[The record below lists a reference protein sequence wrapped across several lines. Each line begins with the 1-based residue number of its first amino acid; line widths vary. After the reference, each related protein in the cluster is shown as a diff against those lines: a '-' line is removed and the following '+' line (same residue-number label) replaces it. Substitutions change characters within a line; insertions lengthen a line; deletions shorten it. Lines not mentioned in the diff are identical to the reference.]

1 MTKQQTRTN
10 VHEDLVSSWM
20 NMATSFWDNAAKV
33 QDLGGVPPGNPG
45 SKESQGTK
53 NNNAYKKFE
62 TWQTTCNN
70 LTSFLKLM
78 TRPENQESATKGM
91 GSLYEMLLQMSGDS
105 AEHTMEFQEQF
116 LNTLTAIGQR
126 TKAYDF
132 EEIDQNMFESFRTLY
147 EQEFQKY
154 LHIPQLGLPRFYQE
168 RIATLMDKFNLFHL
182 HLSELGYLFSVP
194 IEKANRV
201 MQDKMEGMLDKGDFF
216 DDTSKG
222 YDEWMKVLE
231 GHYMVLLKSEKYTTV
246 LKKTI
251 GSMADYRNAR
261 DEVLCHVLKLL
272 PIPTNREMDEVYKE
286 LHTMKKQLKALSKEI
301 AQLTGK

>member
-1 MTKQQTRTN
+1 MTKQHPHTN
-10 VHEDLVSSWM
+10 LHEDLVSSWM

-33 QDLGGVPPGNPG
+33 QEQESVPPKSHG
-45 SKESQGTK
+45 SEDTRETK
-53 NNNAYKKFE
+53 NNTAYKNFE

-78 TRPENQESATKGM
+78 TRPENQGSLTKGM

-105 AEHTMEFQEQF
+105 VEHTTEFHEHF
-116 LNTLTAIGQR
+116 LKTMTAIGQR

-132 EEIDQNMFESFRTLY
+132 EDIDHNMFESFRTLY

-154 LHIPQLGLPRFYQE
+154 LHIPQLGLPRFYME
-168 RIATLMDKFNLFHL
+168 RIATLMDKFNLFHF

-194 IEKANRV
+194 IEKTNKM
-201 MQDKMEGMLDKGDFF
+201 MQDKMEGMLNEGDFF

-222 YDEWMKVLE
+222 YDEWVKILE

-251 GSMADYRNAR
+251 DSMSDYRNAR
-261 DEVLCHVLKLL
+261 DELLCKVLKLL

-286 LHTMKKQLKALSKEI
+286 LYTVKKQLKELSKQI
-301 AQLTGK
+301 TQLTGK

>member
-1 MTKQQTRTN
+1 MTKQQNRTN
-10 VHEDLVSSWM
+10 VHQDLVSSWM
-20 NMATSFWDNAAKV
+20 NMATTFWDNAAKV
-33 QDLGGVPPGNPG
+33 QDPGGVPPGNHG
-45 SKESQGTK
+45 NEDSQETK
-53 NNNAYKKFE
+53 HNKAHKNFE
-62 TWQTTCNN
+62 TWQTTCKN

-78 TRPENQESATKGM
+78 TRPENQESVTKGM

-105 AEHTMEFQEQF
+105 VEHTMEFQEQF

-126 TKAYDF
+126 TKAYNF

-154 LHIPQLGLPRFYQE
+154 LQIPQLGLPRFYQE
-168 RIATLMDKFNLFHL
+168 RIATLVDKFNLFHF

-194 IEKANRV
+194 IEKTNRV
-201 MQDKMEGMLDKGDFF
+201 MQEKMEGMIDKGDFF

-222 YDEWMKVLE
+222 YDEWVKILE

-251 GSMADYRNAR
+251 DSMADYRNAR

-286 LHTMKKQLKALSKEI
+286 LHTVKKQLKALSKEI